1 MNYDQMPERILRLLL
16 ISAVILGGLAW
27 HLEGLRSIRAVMADA
42 GISSFEPYPPL
53 GSADALTV
61 ATMGS
66 KKEAS
71 TLVRVPNVSGLRF
84 SEAGPVLFR
93 SGLLTEGY
101 GETDGVVVR
110 QVPTPNQMVE
120 RGASVK
126 IWLKTNP

>member
-1 MNYDQMPERILRLLL
+1 MNHDQMPHRILRLLL
-16 ISAVILGGLAW
+16 ISAVMLGGLAW

-42 GISSFEPYPPL
+42 DMSSFEPYPPL
-53 GSADALTV
+53 GSADALTL

-66 KKEAS
+66 KDEGS

-84 SEAGPVLFR
+84 SEAGPVLVR

-101 GETDGVVVR
+101 GEIDGVVVR
-110 QVPTPNQMVE
+110 QVPNPNQKIE

-126 IWLKTNP
+126 IWLKAKP